1 MTGGPAVRIAHLE
14 EDAGLGAGLLDR
26 FLDELA
32 NELGNEESEGE
43 EHALKFPTEDEMA
56 NEST

>member
-1 MTGGPAVRIAHLE
+1 MRIAHLE